1 MAETVVT
8 DLTFLKN
15 FTGGDNEKVKKYV
28 SMFLSRAP
36 EQLKS
41 INNDLSAA
49 DYASLRV
56 NAHSLKPQLSYMG
69 IKSLEKDILNI
80 EHAAGNG
87 TDLDQLPSLVKNVN
101 DTLQQAFQELT
112 AFINEN

>member
-1 MAETVVT
+1 MAETIVT

-36 EQLKS
+36 EQLKA
-41 INNDLSAA
+41 INHDLEAA
-49 DYASLRV
+49 DHGSLRV
-56 NAHSLKPQLSYMG
+56 NAHSLKPQLAYMG
-69 IKSLEKDILNI
+69 IKSLEQDILNI
-80 EHAAGNG
+80 EQYAGEGKN
-87 TDLDQLPSLVKNVN
+87 LDQLPGLVKNVN

-112 AFINEN
+112 AFINNN

>member
-36 EQLKS
+36 EQLKA
-41 INNDLSAA
+41 INNDLASA
-49 DYASLRV
+49 DHSSLRV
-56 NAHSLKPQLSYMG
+56 DAHSLKPQLAYMG
-69 IKSLEKDILNI
+69 ISSLEQDILNI
-80 EHAAGNG
+80 EKFAESG
-87 TDLDQLPSLVKNVN
+87 TNLDQLPGLVKNLN

-112 AFINEN
+112 AFINNN